1 MQLKADSELVRR
13 QNRRIVLEALRQ
25 NGPLARVELGRVTGL
40 SPASITAISSQLIAE
55 DVIEEL
61 ESPFPLP
68 ANGKRGRPTVQLGL
82 QPKAALVLAINLAID
97 TLVIA
102 VSDFAG
108 RILHQERVATSTYD
122 ADANTFGRHVAHEIR
137 NMLARHAVDSANIRR
152 IGVALQGVADS
163 RKGTVVWSPAFK
175 ARDIPLASILAQEF
189 DVPCMVANDANLMAE
204 GLLALEPQARGRT
217 TATIFTGY
225 GVGMGL
231 IIEGK
236 VYHGA
241 TGGAAEFGHMNHIP
255 GGALCRCGKR
265 GCTEAYAADYG
276 ILRGAT
282 GGGYGDAPHTAVP
295 AGAML
300 NLMARAQSGDENARA
315 AFAKAGEALGY
326 GIGRLV
332 AILNPDRI
340 VLAGPGLEAQKL
352 MEPALRNALSESVVE
367 ELSRNVVI
375 AFVPVE
381 TDLILRGTNAA
392 LLRAMDEDMSS
403 AAIRTEKTVN
413 PTGAFA

>member
-55 DVIEEL
+55 NVIEEL

-82 QPKAALVLAINLAID
+82 QPKAAMVLAVNVAID
-97 TLVIA
+97 VLVMA
-102 VSDFAG
+102 VSDFTG
-108 RILHQERVATSTYD
+108 RILHQERVQISTYE
-122 ADANTFGRHVAHEIR
+122 AKAEAFGELVAAEI
-137 NMLARHAVDSANIRR
+137 NGFLARHNIDSKAIRR
-152 IGVALQGVADS
+152 IGIAIQGLADS
-163 RKGTVVWSPAFK
+163 RNGTIAWSPAFQE
-175 ARDIPLASILAQEF
+175 RDIPLASVLEDIFE
-189 DVPCMVANDANLMAE
+189 VPCLVANDANMMAE
-204 GLLALEPQARGRT
+204 GLLMFEPNIQGRT
-217 TATIFTGY
+217 TAAIFTGY

-231 IIEGK
+231 IINGK

-265 GCTEAYAADYG
+265 GCIEAYAADYG
-276 ILRGAT
+276 ILRAAT
-282 GGGYGDAPHTAVP
+282 GSDDDTAPRTGVP
-295 AGAML
+295 AGAMAE
-300 NLMARAQSGDENARA
+300 LMTRAQASDEKAVA
-315 AFAKAGEALGY
+315 AFAGAGAALGY

-332 AILNPDRI
+332 AVLNPDRV
-340 VLAGPGLEAQKL
+340 VLAGPGLEAQQL
-352 MEPALRNALSESVVE
+352 MEPALRHALADSVVE
-367 ELSRNVVI
+367 ELSRNVTI

-381 TDLILRGTNAA
+381 TDLIMRGTNAA
-392 LLRAMDEDMSS
+392 LLRALDDDVSSVSGRVTIVSTDMTVS
-403 AAIRTEKTVN
+403 A
-413 PTGAFA
+413 